1 MTKFHGNVYHYLFVR
16 SHLLINGV
24 NISNTKVEKKTE
36 HKFLNVILKQYEA
49 NIQHEIKF
57 TFKCQL
63 PNYIHWINFYYIVL
77 DA

>member
-1 MTKFHGNVYHYLFVR
+1 MAMYIIIHYTY
-16 SHLLINGV
+16 HLLINGV

-63 PNYIHWINFYYIVL
+63 PNYIHWINFITYF
-77 DA
+77 